1 MKSPDLV
8 VIEWVDAAHIE
19 GWQFGVKP
27 DLSFDSC
34 WTVGFLMAES
44 DDGVV
49 VAQTW
54 YPDDVAHLIQIPRGM
69 IKKQTV
75 LGDLKME

>member
-8 VIEWVDAAHIE
+8 VIQWIDAAHFD
-19 GWQFGVKP
+19 GWQFGSSLNM
-27 DLSFDSC
+27 DFDPC
-34 WTVGFLMAES
+34 WTVGFLVAENEE
-44 DDGVV
+44 GVV

-54 YPDDVAHLIQIPRGM
+54 YPEDMANLIRIPRGM
-69 IKKQTV
+69 ITKQTV